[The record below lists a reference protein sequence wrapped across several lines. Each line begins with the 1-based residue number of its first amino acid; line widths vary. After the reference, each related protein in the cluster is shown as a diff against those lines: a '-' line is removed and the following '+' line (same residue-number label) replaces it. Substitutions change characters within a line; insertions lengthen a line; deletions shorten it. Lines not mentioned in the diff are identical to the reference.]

1 VGPSAYIYVELAQN
15 QWDKIY
21 SGTIGKGG
29 ELNLPL
35 ADAVKDG
42 DYQFL
47 MYNPNST
54 YSEGAGN
61 DKCSEETE
69 DSKTA
74 NGTLFKSAI
83 AVVDGRA
90 EALKGR
96 EGYVFVLGK
105 VIRNKRTFRVT
116 EVSMDEEGEVT
127 VRAVEHPTDEDGY
140 SLITKGLASDDS
152 GLFSIDGRPE

>member
-1 VGPSAYIYVELAQN
+1 MGPSAYIYVELAQN

-29 ELNLPL
+29 ELNLPI

-47 MYNPNST
+47 MYNPNDQS
-54 YSEGAGN
+54 S
-61 DKCSEETE
+61 
-69 DSKTA
+69 
-74 NGTLFKSAI
+74 GTLFKQSVS
-83 AVVDGRA
+83 VVNNVA
-90 EALKGR
+90 ASLKGLD
-96 EGYVFVLGK
+96 GHVFVLGK

-140 SLITKGLASDDS
+140 SLITEGLASKVNN
-152 GLFSIDGRPE
+152 LFMIDGRDES